1 MTSIS
6 ALRSTFT
13 AFAPNPSVP
22 IWSAGDSLR
31 GIIERVA
38 FRAQSAESRH

>member
-13 AFAPNPSVP
+13 VFAPNSSVP
-22 IWSAGDSLR
+22 IWSASDSLR
-31 GIIERVA
+31 GVIERVA